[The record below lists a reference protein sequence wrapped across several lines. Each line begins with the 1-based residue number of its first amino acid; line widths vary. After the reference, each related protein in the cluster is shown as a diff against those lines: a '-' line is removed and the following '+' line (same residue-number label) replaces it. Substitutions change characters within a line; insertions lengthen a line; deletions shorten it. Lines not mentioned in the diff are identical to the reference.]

1 MYGIG
6 EHVIYGTNGIC
17 RVGKVCRSPFD
28 PSDSRL
34 FYVLY
39 PLFDLSNSVIYT
51 PVDNPAV
58 VMRPPVSRKEAV
70 DLFGKIPEL
79 DIITVPEEKKR
90 KEYYREA
97 VRTTMLTEYIRVI
110 KTVVRRRAEFK
121 KMRRRLPDLDNDFEH
136 TSRNCLY
143 GEIADVLGIDR
154 EEVHRR
160 IKELTENGSDAPS
173 AKTAPAD

>member
-58 VMRPPVSRKEAV
+58 VMRPPVSKKEAE
-70 DLFGKIPEL
+70 DLFGMIPEL

-90 KEYYREA
+90 KDCCRWWIWSRSFPKGFRISFREA
-97 VRTTMLTEYIRVI
+97 
-110 KTVVRRRAEFK
+110 
-121 KMRRRLPDLDNDFEH
+121 
-136 TSRNCLY
+136 SCS
-143 GEIADVLGIDR
+143 GW
-154 EEVHRR
+154 
-160 IKELTENGSDAPS
+160 
-173 AKTAPAD
+173 